1 MTISLKTNTDGWNQE
16 GVGSICQWN
25 ILLAALAQDL
35 NVHFCTDP
43 FSNLNHYQYN
53 GFSSKDWSNL
63 FTKFFNFKSRNLND
77 RVIQY
82 DGDINGLKNLITSS
96 NESLTID
103 VSKQFIV
110 NTCFSRISEFGDK
123 GYFTNIRNNLV
134 FEDDVYFD
142 KDYLNISLHLRST
155 NPGDIPPDCPAM
167 ETFGVWLGEDK
178 ICNLIDQ
185 LKQKYYNKKVRLYV
199 HSQGDSKKF
208 SVVQNKSTEEFQVIL
223 KLNELPTKDLYHMS
237 YSDVLILARSS
248 YSWIAHLLNDNLTIA
263 RDNFHQPLKSGI
275 IFLNSNYTF

>member
-1 MTISLKTNTDGWNQE
+1 MTISLRTNTDGWNQE

-35 NVHFCTDP
+35 EVEFCADP

-53 GFSSKDWSNL
+53 GFSSKDWSDL
-63 FTKFFNFKSRNLND
+63 FTKFFNFKTRNASNKLIEYN
-77 RVIQY
+77 
-82 DGDINGLKNLITSS
+82 GDINGLQNLINTS
-96 NESLTID
+96 NEDLTINL
-103 VSKQFIV
+103 SKQFIV
-110 NTCFSRISEFGDK
+110 NNCFSRITEFGDK

-142 KDYLNISLHLRST
+142 KNYLNISLHLRST

-185 LKQKYYNKKVRLYV
+185 LKQKYYNSKVRLYI
-199 HSQGDSKKF
+199 HSQGDSEKF
-208 SVVQNKSTEEFQVIL
+208 SMVQNKSTEEFQVIL
-223 KLNELPTKDLYHMS
+223 KLNELPTRDLYHMS

>member
-1 MTISLKTNTDGWNQE
+1 MTISLRTNTDGWNQE

-35 NVHFCTDP
+35 GVEFCADP

-53 GFSSKDWSNL
+53 GFSSKDWSDL
-63 FTKFFNFKSRNLND
+63 FTKFFNFKTRNASNKLIEYN
-77 RVIQY
+77 
-82 DGDINGLKNLITSS
+82 GDINGLQNLINTS
-96 NESLTID
+96 NEDLTINL
-103 VSKQFIV
+103 SKQFIV
-110 NTCFSRISEFGDK
+110 NNCFSRITEFGDK

-142 KDYLNISLHLRST
+142 KNYLNISLHLRST

-185 LKQKYYNKKVRLYV
+185 LKQKYYNSKVRLYI
-199 HSQGDSKKF
+199 HSQGDSEKF
-208 SVVQNKSTEEFQVIL
+208 SMVQNKSTEEFQVIL
-223 KLNELPTKDLYHMS
+223 KLNELPTRDLYHMS

>member
-1 MTISLKTNTDGWNQE
+1 MAIFLETNTNGFDAE
-16 GVGSICQWN
+16 GIGSVAQWN

-35 NVHFCTDP
+35 EVEFCADP

-53 GFSSKDWSNL
+53 GFSSKDWSDL
-63 FTKFFNFKSRNLND
+63 FTKFFNFKTRNASNKLIEYN
-77 RVIQY
+77 
-82 DGDINGLKNLITSS
+82 GDINGLQNLINTS
-96 NESLTID
+96 NEDLTINL
-103 VSKQFIV
+103 SKQFIV
-110 NTCFSRISEFGDK
+110 NNCFSRITEFGDK

-142 KDYLNISLHLRST
+142 KNYLNISLHLRST

-185 LKQKYYNKKVRLYV
+185 LKQKYYNSKVRLYI
-199 HSQGDSKKF
+199 HSQGDSEKF
-208 SVVQNKSTEEFQVIL
+208 SMVQNKSTEEFQVIL
-223 KLNELPTKDLYHMS
+223 KLNELPTRDLYHMS

>member
-1 MTISLKTNTDGWNQE
+1 MTISLRTNTDGWNQE

-35 NVHFCTDP
+35 GVEFCADP

-53 GFSSKDWSNL
+53 GFSSKDWSDL
-63 FTKFFNFKSRNLND
+63 FTKFFNFKTRNASNKF
-77 RVIQY
+77 IEY
-82 DGDINGLKNLITSS
+82 NGDINGLQNLINTS
-96 NESLTID
+96 NEDLTINL
-103 VSKQFIV
+103 SKQFIV
-110 NTCFSRISEFGDK
+110 NNCFSRITEFGDK

-142 KDYLNISLHLRST
+142 KNYLNISLHLRST

-185 LKQKYYNKKVRLYV
+185 LKQKYYNSKVRLYI
-199 HSQGDSKKF
+199 HSQGDSEKF
-208 SVVQNKSTEEFQVIL
+208 SMVQNKSTEEFQVIL
-223 KLNELPTKDLYHMS
+223 KLNELPTRDLYHMS

>member
-1 MTISLKTNTDGWNQE
+1 MAIFLETNTNGFDAE
-16 GVGSICQWN
+16 GIGSVAQWN

-35 NVHFCTDP
+35 EVEFCADP

-53 GFSSKDWSNL
+53 GFSSKDWSDL
-63 FTKFFNFKSRNLND
+63 FTKFFNFKTRNASNKLIEYN
-77 RVIQY
+77 
-82 DGDINGLKNLITSS
+82 GDINGLQNLINTS
-96 NESLTID
+96 NEDLTINL
-103 VSKQFIV
+103 SKQFIV
-110 NTCFSRISEFGDK
+110 NNCFSRITEFGDK

-134 FEDDVYFD
+134 FEDDVSFD
-142 KDYLNISLHLRST
+142 KNYLNISLHLRST

-185 LKQKYYNKKVRLYV
+185 LKQKYYNSKVRLYI
-199 HSQGDSKKF
+199 HSQGDSEKF
-208 SVVQNKSTEEFQVIL
+208 SMVQNKSTEEFQVIL
-223 KLNELPTKDLYHMS
+223 KLNELPTRDLYHMS

>member
-1 MTISLKTNTDGWNQE
+1 MAIFLETNTNGFDAE
-16 GVGSICQWN
+16 GIGSVAQWN

-35 NVHFCTDP
+35 EVEFCADP

-53 GFSSKDWSNL
+53 GFSSKDWSDL
-63 FTKFFNFKSRNLND
+63 FTKFFNFKTRNASNKLIEYN
-77 RVIQY
+77 
-82 DGDINGLKNLITSS
+82 GDINGLQNLINTS
-96 NESLTID
+96 NEDLTINL
-103 VSKQFIV
+103 SKQFIV
-110 NTCFSRISEFGDK
+110 NNCFSRITEFGDK

-142 KDYLNISLHLRST
+142 KNYLNISLHLRST

-167 ETFGVWLGEDK
+167 QTFGVWLVEDK

-185 LKQKYYNKKVRLYV
+185 LKQKYYNSKVRLYI
-199 HSQGDSKKF
+199 HSQGDSEKF
-208 SVVQNKSTEEFQVIL
+208 SMVQNKSTEEFQVIL
-223 KLNELPTKDLYHMS
+223 KLNELPTRDLYHMS

>member
-35 NVHFCTDP
+35 GVGFCADP

-53 GFSSKDWSNL
+53 GFSSKDWSDL
-63 FTKFFNFKSRNLND
+63 FTKFFNFNQRNTNNIID
-77 RVIQY
+77 Y
-82 DGDINGLKNLITSS
+82 NGDLGGLKNLIS
-96 NESLTID
+96 TID
-103 VSKQFIV
+103 ENVTINLPKQFIV
-110 NTCFSRISEFGDK
+110 NSCFSRISEFGSN
-123 GYFTNIRNNLV
+123 GYFTNIRNNLK
-134 FEDDVYFD
+134 FEDEVYFD
-142 KDYLNISLHLRST
+142 SNYLNISLHLRST

-178 ICNLIDQ
+178 ICNLIDR
-185 LKQKYYNKKVRLYV
+185 LKQKYYNEKVRLYI
-199 HSQGDSKKF
+199 HSQGDTEKF
-208 SVVQNKSTEEFQVIL
+208 STVQNQSIENFEVIL

-248 YSWIAHLLNDNLTIA
+248 YSWIAHLLNENLTIA

>member
-1 MTISLKTNTDGWNQE
+1 MTISLRTNTDGWNQE

-35 NVHFCTDP
+35 GVEFCADP

-53 GFSSKDWSNL
+53 GFSSKDWSDL
-63 FTKFFNFKSRNLND
+63 FTKFFNFKTRNASNKLIEYN
-77 RVIQY
+77 
-82 DGDINGLKNLITSS
+82 GDINGLQNLINTS
-96 NESLTID
+96 NEDLTINL
-103 VSKQFIV
+103 SKQFIV
-110 NTCFSRISEFGDK
+110 NNCFSRITEFGDK

-142 KDYLNISLHLRST
+142 KNYLNISLHLRST

-185 LKQKYYNKKVRLYV
+185 LKQKYYNSKVSLYI
-199 HSQGDSKKF
+199 HSQGDSEKF
-208 SVVQNKSTEEFQVIL
+208 SMVQNKSTEEFQVIL
-223 KLNELPTKDLYHMS
+223 KLNELPTRDLYHMS

>member
-1 MTISLKTNTDGWNQE
+1 MAIFLETNTNGFDAE
-16 GVGSICQWN
+16 GIGSVAQWN

-35 NVHFCTDP
+35 EVEFCADP

-53 GFSSKDWSNL
+53 GFSSRDWSDL
-63 FTKFFNFKSRNLND
+63 FTKFFNFKTRNASNKLIEYN
-77 RVIQY
+77 
-82 DGDINGLKNLITSS
+82 GDINGLQNLINTS
-96 NESLTID
+96 NEDLTINL
-103 VSKQFIV
+103 SKQFIV
-110 NTCFSRISEFGDK
+110 NNCFSRITEFGDK

-142 KDYLNISLHLRST
+142 KNYLNISLHLRST

-185 LKQKYYNKKVRLYV
+185 LKQKYYNSKVRLYI
-199 HSQGDSKKF
+199 HSQGDSEKF
-208 SVVQNKSTEEFQVIL
+208 SMVQNKSTEEFQVIL
-223 KLNELPTKDLYHMS
+223 KLNELPTRDLYHMS